1 MTAEF
6 TEDIKR
12 AAKVVA
18 AGGVIICPSE
28 GVYGISCS
36 FKNEDAIGRII
47 RIKERDALKG
57 LIVVDASAE
66 YLDSYIAKDAVD
78 AYSQKLMQRMWPGPH
93 TFILKAREN
102 FSSQALRPDNS
113 MAVRITAF
121 KPLSE
126 LCKEAKVPLISTSAN
141 ISGRPATSSI
151 DELDSVLLERVD
163 LVLNLPCGGQLAP
176 TSIYDTRNHTLVRK
190 GPSWKE

>member
-1 MTAEF
+1 MTAEL

-18 AGGVIICPSE
+18 EGGVIICPSE
-28 GVYGISCS
+28 GVYGLSCS
-36 FKNEDAIGRII
+36 FKNEDAIQRII
-47 RIKERDALKG
+47 RIKQRDALKG
-57 LIVVDASAE
+57 LIVVDATPD
-66 YLDSYIAKDAVD
+66 YLENYIAKSDID
-78 AYSQKLMQRMWPGPH
+78 EYSLKLMQRMWPGPH
-93 TFILKAREN
+93 TFILEAREN
-102 FSSQALRPDNS
+102 LSSLALRPDNS

-121 KPLSE
+121 KTLSE
-126 LCKEAKVPLISTSAN
+126 LCSAALVPLISTSAN
-141 ISGRPATSSI
+141 ISGKPATSSI